1 MPKKGCIYIFLK
13 FFEINFETLGE
24 KNTYIFV
31 ILAKGVL
38 MAKKVILVDDSKTIL
53 ATAEMALEDMMAN
66 GIIDFSTYLN
76 PAELLEDLLSGQEDY
91 DLLISDIN
99 MAQMSGLDLAEQLKS
114 HDSFKNKP
122 ILILTT
128 ESSPEMKMRGKSIG
142 VTGWMVKPFN
152 DAKLVKAIQMV
163 LGL

>member
-1 MPKKGCIYIFLK
+1 
-13 FFEINFETLGE
+13 
-24 KNTYIFV
+24 
-31 ILAKGVL
+31 

-53 ATAEMALEDMMAN
+53 ATAQMALENMIDD
-66 GIIDFSTYLN
+66 GIIELTTYLN
-76 PAELLEDLLSGQEDY
+76 PAELLEDLLNGNENY

-99 MAQMSGLDLAEQLKS
+99 MAQMSGLDLSEELKATQN
-114 HDSFKNKP
+114 FKNKP

-128 ESSPEMKMRGKSIG
+128 ESSPEMKMRGKAIG